1 MNSFMG
7 WIGGKRVLK
16 NEIIS
21 RFPKDFERYI
31 EVFGGAGWVLFGKQ
45 PSKFEVFNDA
55 DKYLINL
62 YKQIKYNCDELQ
74 SEIDWIHSRE
84 LFNDY
89 KLSLSTDNLTD
100 VQRAARYYY
109 IIKHSFGSN
118 KDSFATSVKNNRVN
132 ILNDISKRLQTVIV
146 ENQDFERIIKTY
158 DRENALFYCD
168 PPYLNTEK
176 YYSYSFSYEDH
187 KRLYKALYKIKGKF
201 ILSYND
207 CELIRNMYKDYN
219 IIDLSR
225 QNQLMA
231 GSNKRE
237 FKEILITNY

>member
-1 MNSFMG
+1 MNSFIG
-7 WIGGKRVLK
+7 WIGGKRALK

-45 PSKFEVFNDA
+45 PNKFEVFNDA
-55 DKYLINL
+55 DRYLINL

-74 SEIDWIHSRE
+74 NEIDRIHSRE

-89 KLSLSTDNLTD
+89 KLSLSTDDLTD

-118 KDSFATSVKNNRVN
+118 KGSFATSVKGNRAD
-132 ILNDISKRLQTVIV
+132 ILNDISQRLQTVIV

-158 DRENALFYCD
+158 DREKALFYCD

-176 YYSYSFSYEDH
+176 YYSCSFSFADH
-187 KRLYKALYKIKGKF
+187 KRLYNILSEIKGKF

-207 CELIRNMYKDYN
+207 CEFIRSLYKDYN

-225 QNQLMA
+225 KNQLLA
-231 GSNKRE
+231 GSNHRE
-237 FKEILITNY
+237 FKEVLITNY

>member
-1 MNSFMG
+1 MNSFIG

-21 RFPKDFERYI
+21 LFPEDFERYI

-45 PSKFEVFNDA
+45 QSKFEVFNDA
-55 DKYLINL
+55 DKSLITL
-62 YKQIKYNCDELQ
+62 YKPIKYNCDELQ
-74 SEIDWIHSRE
+74 NEIDRIHSRE

-89 KLSLSTDNLTD
+89 KLSLNIDNLTD

-109 IIKHSFGSN
+109 IIKHSFGST
-118 KDSFATSVKNNRVN
+118 KSSFATTVKSSRVD
-132 ILNDISKRLQTVIV
+132 ILSDISKRLQTVIV

-176 YYSYSFSYEDH
+176 YYSHSFSYTDH
-187 KRLYKALYKIKGKF
+187 KRLYNALSEIKGKF

-207 CELIRNMYKDYN
+207 CEFIRKMYKNYN

-225 QNQLMA
+225 RNQLMG

-237 FKEILITNY
+237 FKEVIITNY